1 MKNIAFIIIFLL
13 LLFVITPLT
22 VLTVTFTSIFLTIL
36 FHLHKAIDNN
46 LTGKLKIL
54 LFILLFLIGFPIT
67 LVLIYSIFEAIHQEP
82 IGLITGIIV
91 GGLFVGMNDS
101 KFGNNDNHQQ
111 NYIPPQSSS
120 DTSQTPN
127 TKPTLIS
134 TIQGNHVYGL
144 SSNSNQSIKVLLYD
158 DSLVFMDGTHKI
170 ETIMFDEYIE
180 VEARLKE
187 VVVGTTTV
195 AHKEVGLASTIAA
208 LKGDW
213 LAAMY
218 LSPNKTTYTT
228 RPDIESYWALWI
240 ESTGLYVIQVD
251 SESRLRKFVDSC
263 NTAIDDYQAK
273 QLSEEETEEQTQS
286 PTNVSP
292 LVQDPHPTNKSESG
306 KISINKMTGVEFEE
320 FCTNLLSK
328 NGFTN
333 VIHTGG
339 PNDQGADIVATKDGI
354 KYAFQCKCYSSPLG
368 NTPVQEALAGK
379 QFRKCHIGVVITNS
393 TFTKGAK
400 ELADSTQ
407 IILWD
412 NTKLKK
418 LLYNTDLK
426 DKYNL

>member
-1 MKNIAFIIIFLL
+1 MSHKIILFIALTLTALIILFPIFKYTKGELKKLLLVLFVPALISNFVILLLGKEYTKASIIFGAVTLGVYLIYKLYSFITNSHREKSTIKFNKQYLTTHKKTLTNLSCTAIYNSQNTLL
-13 LLFVITPLT
+13 SKIKGKH
-22 VLTVTFTSIFLTIL
+22 IYGLTIDEN
-36 FHLHKAIDNN
+36 KSIE
-46 LTGKLKIL
+46 IL
-54 LFILLFLIGFPIT
+54 L
-67 LVLIYSIFEAIHQEP
+67 YSNR
-82 IGLITGIIV
+82 LT
-91 GGLFVGMNDS
+91 
-101 KFGNNDNHQQ
+101 
-111 NYIPPQSSS
+111 
-120 DTSQTPN
+120 
-127 TKPTLIS
+127 
-134 TIQGNHVYGL
+134 
-144 SSNSNQSIKVLLYD
+144 
-158 DSLVFMDGTHKI
+158 FMDGSHEI
-170 ETIMFDEYIE
+170 EIIEFDEYVE

-187 VVVGTTTV
+187 VVVGSTTV
-195 AHKEVGLASTIAA
+195 AHKEVGLASTVAA

-213 LAAMY
+213 LAAIA
-218 LSPNKTTYTT
+218 LSPNTTTYTT
-228 RPDIESYWALWI
+228 RPDIEAYWVLWI

-251 SESRLRKFVDSC
+251 SESKLRKFVDSC

-273 QLSEEETEEQTQS
+273 QLLDEETEEQTQS
-286 PTNVSP
+286 STNVSP

>member
-46 LTGKLKIL
+46 LTGKLKTL

-82 IGLITGIIV
+82 TGLITGIIV

-101 KFGNNDNHQQ
+101 NFGNNDNHQQ

-120 DTSQTPN
+120 DTPQTPN

-240 ESTGLYVIQVD
+240 ETSSLYVLQID
-251 SESRLRKFVDSC
+251 SESKLRKFVDSC
-263 NTAIDDYQAK
+263 NTAIDAYQAK
-273 QLSEEETEEQTQS
+273 QLLEQEPEEQT
-286 PTNVSP
+286 PTKTYPISQHTP
-292 LVQDPHPTNKSESG
+292 QIPHSNSH
-306 KISINKMTGVEFEE
+306 KISIDKMTGIEFEE
-320 FCTNLLSK
+320 FCTKLLSL
-328 NGFTN
+328 NGFIN

-354 KYAFQCKCYSSPLG
+354 KYVFQCKCYSSPLG

-379 QFRKCHIGVVITNS
+379 QFRKCHIGIVITNS
-393 TFTKGAK
+393 TFTKGAI

-412 NTKLKK
+412 KFKLKE
-418 LLYNTDLK
+418 LLYNTNLK
-426 DKYNL
+426 DEYNL